1 MLHALEELNRSI
13 ELDPNNA
20 KARSLLDDISYALPE
35 AVRKDNDRYLLL
47 WLTATPTPAQVV
59 PVETPTPA
67 QVVPT
72 KTPTLAATVAPLVT
86 PITTRR
92 IAETPTP
99 TANPKMPFCSSALL
113 IPLGIGLVI
122 ANWYKR
128 RKNSSK

>member
-59 PVETPTPA
+59 PTETPTLVA
-67 QVVPT
+67 T
-72 KTPTLAATVAPLVT
+72 AAPSAT
-86 PITTRR
+86 PIPTRR

-122 ANWYKR
+122 ANWHKR
-128 RKNSSK
+128 HKISSK